1 VTLVDKRERELARV
15 NLRPIP
21 YACFSKFIQAC
32 RITEEMAMQVRS
44 QRLTADD

>member
-21 YACFSKFIQAC
+21 YEYFSISIGN
-32 RITEEMAMQVRS
+32 RHE
-44 QRLTADD
+44 LL